1 MDYKSSID
9 LLKELIA
16 IPSFSKEE
24 KARADFLCRYL
35 RELGFEPQRVGNNL
49 WCTAENIDDSKPNL
63 LLNSH
68 IDTVRPS
75 DSWTRRPFV
84 PQIEGDRLYGLGS
97 NDAGAALVCLIRTFW
112 RLSRKTPGIQ
122 IPSAVWLFSSK
133 AATTRGKASALP
145 LSVWHN

>member
-84 PQIEGDRLYGLGS
+84 PQIEGDRLYGLGRHRALNLS
-97 NDAGAALVCLIRTFW
+97 TNIIVQFLIVVLLVYPDIHGKTAAVGDNVMLFAGLNHGNGHFNG
-112 RLSRKTPGIQ
+112 SE
-122 IPSAVWLFSSK
+122 
-133 AATTRGKASALP
+133 
-145 LSVWHN
+145 